1 MRALWRL
8 YHMAYWPQ
16 RLLLNRADVVATISG
31 TTRSLIA
38 RHRLTT
44 RTVRIVG
51 NAPQPGALVR
61 NPDDAP
67 DKSLLY
73 MGSFMPYKNVETV
86 VRGMAHLPGYTLHL
100 LSRISP
106 ERRSELQA
114 LVPPGTE
121 VVFHNG
127 VTEEVYTEL
136 LRSTTALVT
145 LSRDE
150 GYGLPMIE
158 AMAAGTPVIASDFPI
173 FAEVSGGAALLVDPD
188 SPEEFA
194 AAVRALSD
202 PARWRRASDAGI
214 RRADAFAAVSSG
226 DNSNILA
233 ARVVREIYHVDNVVA
248 RIYDQGRA
256 AVYERLG
263 IPTVATVKWTVSQVL
278 RRLQPEGSVPVWRDP
293 TGTARLMQI
302 HVHNGWVGRRISELQ
317 DAADSPIPFVQ
328 RVGRGIVPDRDTVF
342 QDGDLIYVA
351 CHTDR
356 TDELETLFANPP
368 ARG

>member
-1 MRALWRL
+1 MSSHDGAKF
-8 YHMAYWPQ
+8 
-16 RLLLNRADVVATISG
+16 
-31 TTRSLIA
+31 
-38 RHRLTT
+38 
-44 RTVRIVG
+44 RIVHIVIMG
-51 NAPQPGALVR
+51 CGRVGAMLATGLEKYGHSVAVIDVNA
-61 NPDDAP
+61 DAFRRLGP
-67 DKSLLY
+67 E
-73 MGSFMPYKNVETV
+73 YKGLTV
-86 VRGMAHLPGYTLHL
+86 QGVGFDR
-100 LSRISP
+100 
-106 ERRSELQA
+106 
-114 LVPPGTE
+114 E
-121 VVFHNG
+121 VLEN
-127 VTEEVYTEL
+127 
-136 LRSTTALVT
+136 
-145 LSRDE
+145 
-150 GYGLPMIE
+150 
-158 AMAAGTPVIASDFPI
+158 
-173 FAEVSGGAALLVDPD
+173 
-188 SPEEFA
+188 
-194 AAVRALSD
+194 
-202 PARWRRASDAGI
+202 AGI

-278 RRLQPEGSVPVWRDP
+278 RRLQPEGSVPVWRGP
-293 TGTARLMQI
+293 PGTARLMQI

-317 DAADSPIPFVQ
+317 NAADSPIPFVQ